1 MSAEYRPVYN
11 LPFDLLDGRLEKYG
25 ISVDQQGGVTCLVGP
40 HGVLVA
46 RPEGNSTHFERSL
59 GVDTQAVL
67 DALAVEY
74 GIEIVDENDLR
85 FWGFSSKA
93 EMIASRAKALSWND
107 LWILVEGPAV
117 SDARFAIDWLQ
128 AAIDADRMLEQVFEQ
143 HPEFRKCLPSRE
155 MAFAASALAFIGTWI
170 EEQGVFSFSLIR
182 NCRANIF
189 SVMAGL
195 GFFTLTG
202 GRYQLT
208 IPSHLKVEKIV
219 DAMCSLA
226 ATEDEEGSF
235 YPHRLLATMSLP
247 ETDNWK
253 EKLDSMNLQQ
263 RLADRDALLAE

>member
-1 MSAEYRPVYN
+1 MSAEYRPVYD

-25 ISVDQQGGVTCLVGP
+25 ISVDQQGRVTRLIGP
-40 HGVLVA
+40 HGVLIA

-59 GVDTQAVL
+59 GVDTEVVL

-85 FWGFSSKA
+85 FWGFSSEA

-128 AAIDADRMLEQVFEQ
+128 AALDADRILEQLFEQ
-143 HPEFRKCLPSRE
+143 HPDFRKCIPRRE
-155 MAFAASALAFIGTWI
+155 IGFATSALAFMGMWL
-170 EEQGVFSFSLIR
+170 EGEGVFSISLVR
-182 NCRANIF
+182 DCRANIF
-189 SVMAGL
+189 SMMAGL

-208 IPSHLKVEKIV
+208 MPVDLKVEKIV
-219 DAMCSLA
+219 DAMRSLS

-235 YPHRLLATMSLP
+235 YPHRLLVTMSLP

-253 EKLDSMNLQQ
+253 EKLTSMKLQE